1 MTKQKKRESR
11 MKHWQNPNDAELS
24 ELLRSAKTIAV
35 VGCSPKPERT
45 SHQITAFLLGRGYH
59 VIPVHP
65 KADMILGQ
73 KAYPSLTDI
82 PESVDIV
89 NVFLRPELTP
99 PIAKTS
105 VAIGAGA
112 LWLQQG
118 IINEEA
124 WHIAT
129 VGGQTCI
136 MDLCIAVMQRTLLH

>member
-99 PIAKTS
+99 PIAKAS

-129 VGGQTCI
+129 VGGQICI